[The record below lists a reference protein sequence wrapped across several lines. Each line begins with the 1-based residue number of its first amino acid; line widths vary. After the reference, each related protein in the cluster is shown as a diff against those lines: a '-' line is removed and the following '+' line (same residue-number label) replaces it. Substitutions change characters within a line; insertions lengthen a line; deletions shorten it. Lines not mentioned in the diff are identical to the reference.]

1 MVLEFHLPLSRWAQ
15 SAGERLTDLNEGENM
30 NQQDN
35 QATNNTQ
42 PQIEDLTV
50 DENQGAEVKG
60 GAQVDYFLKLK
71 GIDGEATSA
80 TRS

>member
-1 MVLEFHLPLSRWAQ
+1 
-15 SAGERLTDLNEGENM
+15 M

-42 PQIEDLTV
+42 PQIEDLTA
-50 DENQGAEVKG
+50 DENLGAEVKG

-80 TRS
+80 SGNTRS